1 MKSPGG
7 MLLTAIELD
16 RSSPVPLYRQLYLQV
31 RKQILS
37 GRLPGGTRLP
47 STRTLCKE
55 LELSRITILNAFDE
69 LTAEGFLASRTGAGT
84 YVGSEWE
91 GRGATADI
99 PRQPPRLS
107 SLGQSVLSLRSEH
120 FGGMSYASWSPECP
134 TSFLPSHPAY
144 DAFPLPVWRR
154 LMNRHL
160 RQPSK
165 AMLGYGELKGLL
177 RLREAIVDYVFDARG
192 IECSVDQVVIV
203 SGAQQAF
210 NILAM
215 LLLDAQD
222 GVWMEDPGHI
232 AARIAFQAQGAHLIP
247 LRIDEQGLD
256 VQQGLR
262 DCPEA
267 RLAFTTPSR
276 QHPLGTTMSYARRQ
290 ELIEWAGRSHGW
302 IVEDDCDSEF
312 RYVGRPLPALFAMD
326 QWQKVIYVGTFSKVL
341 YPSLRLGYVIL
352 PEALVEPF
360 CAIRA
365 VMDRSPSTLHQATT
379 ADFMAEGHF
388 LGHIRRMRTLYQAR
402 QESLVEQLRRR
413 LDGFLKV
420 TPATAGLHLIGW
432 LEQGVDD
439 DAVAQ
444 GLARQRI
451 YTYALG
457 DYCLRRYLPPGLLMG
472 FAGTPTEQAAEK
484 VEELARAL
492 ERLGHR
498 L

>member
-1 MKSPGG
+1 MKTPGG

-16 RSSPVPLYRQLYLQV
+16 RASPLPLYRQLYLQV

-55 LELSRITILNAFDE
+55 LALSRITILNAFDQ
-69 LTAEGFLASRTGAGT
+69 LTAEGFLAPRTGAGT
-84 YVGSEWE
+84 YVGNEWE
-91 GRGATADI
+91 GRSKAADA
-99 PRQPPRLS
+99 PRKPPRLS
-107 SLGQSVLSLRSEH
+107 SLGQSVLSMRSEH
-120 FGGMSYASWSPECP
+120 FGGVSYASWAPDCP

-160 RQPSK
+160 RHPTK

-177 RLREAIVDYVFDARG
+177 RLREAIVEYVFDARG
-192 IECSVDQVVIV
+192 IECSVEQVVIV

-210 NILAM
+210 NILGM

-232 AARIAFQAQGAHLIP
+232 AARIAFQAQGGRLVP
-247 LRIDEQGLD
+247 LRIDDQGLD

-262 DCPEA
+262 DCPDA

-290 ELIEWAGRSHGW
+290 ELIDWAGHGQGW

-379 ADFMAEGHF
+379 ADFMTEGHF
-388 LGHIRRMRTLYQAR
+388 LGHIRRMRALYQAR
-402 QESLVEQLRRR
+402 QESLLEQLRHH
-413 LDGFLKV
+413 LDGFLKLNPV
-420 TPATAGLHLIGW
+420 EAGLHLIGW
-432 LEQGVDD
+432 LDETVDD
-439 DAVAQ
+439 DAVAR
-444 GLARQRI
+444 GLAQHQI

-457 DYCLRRYLPPGLLMG
+457 DYCLKRYLPPGLLIG
-472 FAGTPTEQAAEK
+472 FAGTPEDQAGEK
-484 VEELARAL
+484 VIALVRAL